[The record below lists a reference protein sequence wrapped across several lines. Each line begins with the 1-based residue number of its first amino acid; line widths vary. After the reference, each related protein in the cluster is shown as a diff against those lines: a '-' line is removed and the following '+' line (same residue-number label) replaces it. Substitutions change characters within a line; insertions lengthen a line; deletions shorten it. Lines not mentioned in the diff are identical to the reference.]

1 MAVTLRPP
9 LHARAPL
16 LQLGCEY
23 AIYGGAYN
31 SIYVY
36 IHIYIYIYIYICIYI
51 SISMYRYL
59 YVCINI

>member
-1 MAVTLRPP
+1 MVILRPP
-9 LHARAPL
+9 LRSRAPL

-36 IHIYIYIYIYICIYI
+36 IHIYIYTYMYMCISI

-59 YVCINI
+59 YLGINV